1 MRTYGTVTRLADAW
15 VIDAEPHIH
24 LRLKRIFAKLGRQAQ
39 HKLVLSHSAEV
50 CRDLEWF
57 MDRYPLQM
65 AEADR
70 VALTA
75 SANRYRERIA
85 ALEQLIDP
93 SYVPPTFDLAVQ
105 PRDYQRRGAAV
116 CLQTG
121 GVLIADDVGLG
132 KTATAIC
139 VFSTPTALPVVV
151 VTLAH
156 LPRQWAA
163 EIRKFAP
170 GLNVH
175 IARKA
180 TPYELPRFM
189 GHGPDVVI
197 LNYHKLAGWS
207 KTLAAYARCVVFD
220 EIQELRKSGSQK
232 AQAARALAD
241 AMHVRCGLSATP
253 VYNYGGEIFNIL
265 DLLRPGALGTRSE
278 FATEWCAHAGGEDA
292 IIKNPKAFGAWAREQ
307 FLIVRHTRKD
317 VGRELPAVTR
327 IPQTID
333 SDPEALNKVGDT
345 AAELARIILTQAVTA
360 QGDRFRAAQEL
371 SLLLR
376 QATGIAKAPYV
387 ADFVR
392 LLVQAGEPVVVFAWH
407 REVYRILQSRL
418 ADLKYVMYTG
428 TESPAQKQEA
438 LDRFRTG
445 DASVFLMSL
454 RSGAG
459 LNGLQERASI
469 AVFAELDWSPG
480 VHEQCIGRL
489 ARDGQSTPVMA
500 YFLVAEDGSDPVVAE
515 MLGLKREQIE
525 GIRNPT
531 EDVIEEMQID
541 PAHVRRLAEHY
552 LRSRGQA
559 LPLLEEA
566 TA

>member
-1 MRTYGTVTRLADAW
+1 MRTYGTVTRKADHW

-24 LRLKRIFAKLGRQAQ
+24 LRLKRVFTKLGRQAQ
-39 HKLVLSHSAEV
+39 HKLVLSHSPEI

-57 MDRYPLQM
+57 MDRYPMQMSEVDRHYLQ
-65 AEADR
+65 AGADQHR
-70 VALTA
+70 DT
-75 SANRYRERIA
+75 IA
-85 ALEQLIDP
+85 RLEQLIDP
-93 SYVPPTFDLAVQ
+93 AYVPPTFDLAIQ

-139 VFSTPTALPVVV
+139 VFSDPRALPAVV

-156 LPRQWAA
+156 LPGQWAD
-163 EIRKFAP
+163 EIHKFAP
-170 GLNVH
+170 QLNVH
-175 IARKA
+175 VVKKG

-189 GHGPDVVI
+189 GAGPDVIV

-207 KTLAAYARCVVFD
+207 KTLAAYGRCVVFD
-220 EIQELRKSGSQK
+220 EMQELRKPGSQK
-232 AQAARALAD
+232 AQAAQALAA
-241 AMHVRCGLSATP
+241 AMAIRCGLSATP
-253 VYNYGGEIFNIL
+253 VYNYGGEIYNLI
-265 DLLRPGALGTRSE
+265 DMLRPGALGTRAE
-278 FATEWCAHAGGEDA
+278 FSTEWCAHGGSGEDA
-292 IIKNPKAFGAWAREQ
+292 VIKNPKAFGAYAREQ
-307 FLIVRHTRKD
+307 FLIVRHTRKE

-327 IPQTID
+327 IPQTVD
-333 SDPEALNKVGDT
+333 SDPAALSKVGDA
-345 AAELARIILTQAVTA
+345 AAELARVILTQSVTA
-360 QGDRFRAAQEL
+360 QGERFRAAQEL
-371 SLLLR
+371 SILLR

-387 ADFVR
+387 AEFVR
-392 LLVQAGEPVVVFAWH
+392 LLVQSGESVVVFAWH
-407 REVYRILQSRL
+407 RAVYEVLLSRL
-418 ADLKYVMYTG
+418 ANLHPVMYTG
-428 TESPAQKQEA
+428 SESPAQKQNA
-438 LDRFRTG
+438 LERFRKG
-445 DASVFLMSL
+445 HSQVFLMSL
-454 RSGAG
+454 RAGAG
-459 LNGLQERASI
+459 LNGLQERCSV

-489 ARDGQSTPVMA
+489 ARDGQTSPVLA

-531 EDVIEEMQID
+531 EDILEELQVD

-552 LRSRGQA
+552 LRSRGMA
-559 LPLLEEA
+559 VPEEK